1 VKFTLKLPSRV
12 RQENAV
18 KKDTERSCLRASDE
32 SFIATSPRSNYQE
45 EKRHRPWQRSA
56 TAARAPPH
64 RPAPSSP
71 GLPQRQRGRQLVSPR
86 PGSNGSV
93 GAGACAGARRGRCCV
108 SSPFS
113 GVFPG
118 RIGGR
123 SRELAHQPQA
133 RGTGPTSPVAHHPR
147 RPPMPRDACAPRGH
161 HPGHPGRTTDGV
173 SSRGPQPQ
181 VPPTL
186 SRARPTSPR
195 VVPLGLSAVPVLPVA
210 TRFARDKAQEPFNK
224 QRGSEVRCGAV
235 RDEHGLASKQCAV
248 RHTIPCKLRQVHVAM
263 LR

>member
-1 VKFTLKLPSRV
+1 VPPTKAL
-12 RQENAV
+12 
-18 KKDTERSCLRASDE
+18 
-32 SFIATSPRSNYQE
+32 SPRAHDPTTRK
-45 EKRHRPWQRSA
+45 KRGTDRGSVQRLP
-56 TAARAPPH
+56 RVLRRIAPL
-64 RPAPSSP
+64 PAP

-86 PGSNGSV
+86 PGSNGNV

-235 RDEHGLASKQCAV
+235 RDEHGLDSKPANSV
-248 RHTIPCKLRQVHVAM
+248 RCVTPCKLRQVHVAM